1 LIVPTGPSPW
11 GFRLFSSAVKD
22 ELALIRSLGDLDRP
36 LGTIAQVLQSTL
48 RSKAFDIEQLDTMR
62 GRKSA

>member
-1 LIVPTGPSPW
+1 L
-11 GFRLFSSAVKD
+11 
-22 ELALIRSLGDLDRP
+22 DLP

-48 RSKAFDIEQLDTMR
+48 RSKTFDIEQLDTMR